1 MIAFG
6 GVAFTHFVVAADQAD
21 HARFVRQRW
30 SEVRAAGPVE
40 RHQRTVQRRGDVH
53 QAGIVADYRFTGG
66 DQNNGLLKLGF
77 AGQIAAPCLLF
88 GRERGE
94 DFIAR
99 FVVFRGAKQYDLK
112 AFVDQL
118 FRQLGVVIVRPAFCR
133 AELCAGAEADNRALG

>member
-1 MIAFG
+1 M
-6 GVAFTHFVVAADQAD
+6 
-21 HARFVRQRW
+21 
-30 SEVRAAGPVE
+30 
-40 RHQRTVQRRGDVH
+40 H
-53 QAGIVADYRFTGG
+53 QAGIVADHRFTGG